1 MAGVLNYLLPTNGI
15 KQLYIFKNQYAA
27 DWSSYRNPNIGPG
40 KKLTIRYQ
48 KLQNV

>member
-27 DWSSYRNPNIGPG
+27 DWSSYRNPNIGG

>member
-27 DWSSYRNPNIGPG
+27 DWYSYRNPNIGG